1 MAEIYESVA
10 IAELEEKTALAGTDL
25 LITEDSEG
33 TKKTTVNAL
42 KDFIA
47 PDSGWLSPTVASQ
60 FEVYTAGKP
69 PKYRKIGKVVEV
81 RGILK
86 PKSTL
91 SASSVG
97 TEYTMFTLPAGYRPS
112 DRISLLMQGSGMNK
126 WMFDIGTDGVC
137 SISRYGGTAVT
148 DIPSGAWLS
157 FQASYF
163 VD

>member
-1 MAEIYESVA
+1 MRFFKKNLTQKTLVA
-10 IAELEEKTALAGTDL
+10 EEKKFLDKEGLTYLWSKIKSYINDTDTGWKTA
-25 LITEDSEG
+25 
-33 TKKTTVNAL
+33 
-42 KDFIA
+42 
-47 PDSGWLSPTVASQ
+47 TVASK
-60 FEVYTAGKP
+60 FEVYTSGKP
-69 PKYRKIGKVVEV
+69 PKYRKVGNLMEV
-81 RGILK
+81 RGILT

-97 TEYTMFTLPAGYRPS
+97 TEYTMFTLPAGCRPS

-148 DIPSGAWLS
+148 DIPAGAWLS
-157 FQASYF
+157 FQASFF

>member
-1 MAEIYESVA
+1 MGFLKRLRFSPQLFAAE
-10 IAELEEKTALAGTDL
+10 AEKKFLDKEGLTYLWGKIKSYIDGT
-25 LITEDSEG
+25 
-33 TKKTTVNAL
+33 
-42 KDFIA
+42 
-47 PDSGWLSPTVASQ
+47 DSGWLSPTMNSS